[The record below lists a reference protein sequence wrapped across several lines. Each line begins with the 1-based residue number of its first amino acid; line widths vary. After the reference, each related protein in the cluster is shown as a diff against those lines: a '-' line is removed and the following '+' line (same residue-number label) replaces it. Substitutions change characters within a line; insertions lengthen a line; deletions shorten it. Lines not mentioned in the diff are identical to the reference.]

1 MQENAVILNELQA
14 IMNVPISEL
23 IERVEALIKDK
34 KQLEKKVKNR
44 KKGDENLNLL
54 KGVESIGEYSLLIKS
69 VLIENQSE
77 IKVLGDQLFEK
88 IGNGI
93 GVLFNNTLEKS
104 VAVIVVSKKLNSK
117 NIFAGKLANKI
128 GKLMDG
134 GGGGKPHLATAGGKK
149 NISLEKT
156 MMESK
161 RILVNILNGL

>member
-1 MQENAVILNELQA
+1 MKTYLDFE
-14 IMNVPISEL
+14 
-23 IERVEALIKDK
+23 
-34 KQLEKKVKNR
+34 
-44 KKGDENLNLL
+44 
-54 KGVESIGEYSLLIKS
+54 
-69 VLIENQSE
+69 SE

-117 NIFAGKLANKI
+117 NIFAGKLANEI

-149 NISLEKT
+149 NISLKKI

-161 RILVNILNGL
+161 RILFNILNGL